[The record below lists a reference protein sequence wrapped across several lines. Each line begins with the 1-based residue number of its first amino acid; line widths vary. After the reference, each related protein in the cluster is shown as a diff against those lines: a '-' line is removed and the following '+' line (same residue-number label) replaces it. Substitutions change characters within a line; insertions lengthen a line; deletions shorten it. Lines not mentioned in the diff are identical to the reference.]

1 MVEAPAH
8 TVPPRLARRWDV
20 FPAMPAE
27 VDAALKEF
35 IHPIRQILYNRGY
48 QDAESAR
55 IFLNASLPAQLDPYQ
70 LKGMPEAVARLE
82 KAIQSGEKIAVYGD
96 YDVDGVTATTL
107 LVEVLRAYQA
117 DVQGYIPNRFDEG
130 YGVNKDAL
138 ASLFERGVTLVVT
151 VDCGARSP
159 READFARSLGL
170 DLIISDHHQPGEEL
184 PRVVALINP
193 KQVGD
198 TYPDKDLA
206 GVGLA
211 YKIAQALLT
220 AHPLN
225 DVTAENWLDLV
236 ALGTVAD
243 LAPLQGENRA
253 MVSSGLLNIRK
264 TRRQGLFSL
273 AQVANLKLEK
283 TTAQDIGFQLGP
295 RLNAAGRLESA
306 LAALELLLERD
317 PQRAGELAQKL
328 DVQNTERQALTR
340 EIQEKASDMA
350 SKEGSNGMLIF
361 AVDESFNEGV
371 VGLAASRLV
380 DQYYRPAI
388 VCHLGPEET
397 RGSCRSIPEFHITE
411 ALDQCADLMVR
422 HGGHRAAAGFTLRN
436 ENVPAL
442 VARLQQI
449 AAAQLTGLDLR
460 PGLKADLELPLARL
474 DGPKLF
480 MLIDEL
486 DRLQPVG
493 MGNPEPL
500 FVSYNL
506 RVRGARKVGRDAS
519 HLKLTVSAQ
528 NITYDAIAFRQGQWA
543 DVKLEWVDLVYTLE
557 VNEFN
562 GRRTVQLNVRDLRPA
577 GGNG

>member
-1 MVEAPAH
+1 MVDTAVQA
-8 TVPPRLARRWDV
+8 VPPRLTRRWEV
-20 FPAMPAE
+20 SPVMPVE

-35 IHPIRQILYNRGY
+35 IHPMRQILYNRGFR
-48 QDAESAR
+48 DAETAR
-55 IFLNASLPAQLDPYQ
+55 AFLNPALSDQADPFL

-82 KAIQSGEKIAVYGD
+82 KAIQDGEKIAIYGD

-138 ASLFERGVTLVVT
+138 ATLYDRGVRLVVT

-159 READFARSLGL
+159 READYARARGL

-184 PRVVALINP
+184 PQVTALINP
-193 KQVGD
+193 KQAGD

-211 YKIAQALLT
+211 FKIAQAMLMN
-220 AHPLN
+220 HPLN
-225 DVTAENWLDLV
+225 GINVGDWLDLV

-253 MVSSGLLNIRK
+253 MVASGLQVIRK

-273 AQVANLKLEK
+273 AQVAGLKLEK

-306 LAALELLLERD
+306 LAALDLLLERD
-317 PQRAGELAQKL
+317 AQRAGELAQKL

-340 EIQEKASDMA
+340 EIQEKASKIA
-350 SKEGSNGMLIF
+350 SAEGKESLLLF
-361 AVDESFNEGV
+361 AADESFNEGV

-380 DQYYRPAI
+380 DQFYRPAI
-388 VCHLGPEET
+388 VCHHGEEFT

-460 PGLKADLELPLARL
+460 PSLKADLELPLARL
-474 DGPKLF
+474 DGAKLF

-493 MGNPEPL
+493 LGNPEPL

-506 RVRGARKVGRDAS
+506 QVRGARRVGRDGS

-528 NITYDAIAFRQGQWA
+528 NITYDAIAFRLGHWA
-543 DVKLEWVDLVYTLE
+543 DDKPEWVDLIYALE
-557 VNEFN
+557 INEFN
-562 GRRTVQLNVRDLRPA
+562 GRRSIQLNVRDLRPS
-577 GGNG
+577 GGNP